1 MDGADVVHDTV
12 GGQTFTASFSLV
24 RPYGDLVTNVESAWE
39 QEALKVMHDRNLRV
53 SFTWMPSPSVF
64 GWPEHKERQR
74 GVLEEASKHFQA
86 GDLRVQ
92 VGATFP
98 LEQAA
103 EAQHELEAGRV
114 MGKVVLTM
122 S

>member
-1 MDGADVVHDTV
+1 
-12 GGQTFTASFSLV
+12 
-24 RPYGDLVTNVESAWE
+24 
-39 QEALKVMHDRNLRV
+39 MHDRNLRV

-64 GWPEHKERQR
+64 GWPEHKRRQR
-74 GVLEEASKHFQA
+74 GVLEEAAKHFEA

-103 EAQHELEAGRV
+103 EAQRELEAGRV